1 MFPGVLASAEATTPL
16 ACSQAFPGTAAQVRE
31 ARRFLAEF
39 LNDYPAVD
47 DAVVCLSELV
57 TNAVIHSNSGK
68 PDGAFTVSAEV
79 SVGGLRVEV
88 RDQGGAWAHPGH
100 RDDHAHGRGLLIVSE
115 LALAWGRAG
124 DPVSG
129 WTVWF
134 EIECHAPERQ
144 PSAGGAGQRWI
155 VVLDGRR
162 LRQLRGKHGL
172 SQAGLAGRAG
182 VSVSVISR
190 LERQARA
197 TCRSRTLARLAA
209 ALGEEPA
216 VLASGPDSSD
226 HIQPD

>member
-16 ACSQAFPGTAAQVRE
+16 ACAQVFPGTAAQVRE

-39 LNDYPAVD
+39 LNDSPAVE

-57 TNAVIHSNSGK
+57 TNAVIHSHSRK
-68 PDGAFTVSAEV
+68 PGGTFTVCAEV
-79 SVGGLRVEV
+79 SAGGLRVEV

-100 RDDHAHGRGLLIVSE
+100 GDDHAHGRGLLIVSE
-115 LALAWGRAG
+115 LAREWGRAG
-124 DPVSG
+124 GPVSG

-155 VVLDGRR
+155 VVLDGHR
-162 LRQLRGKHGL
+162 LRQLRRQHGI
-172 SQAGLAGRAG
+172 SQAALAGRAG
-182 VSVSVISR
+182 VSLSVISR
-190 LERQARA
+190 LEHQARV

-209 ALGEEPA
+209 ALGEEPT
-216 VLASGPDSSD
+216 VLASQPDSTD
-226 HIQPD
+226 RIQPP